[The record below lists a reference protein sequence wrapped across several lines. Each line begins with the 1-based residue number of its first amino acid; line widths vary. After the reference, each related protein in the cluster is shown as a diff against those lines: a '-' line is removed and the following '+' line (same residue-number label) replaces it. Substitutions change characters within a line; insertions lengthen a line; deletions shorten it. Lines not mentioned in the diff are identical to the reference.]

1 MHCVTFPET
10 TGTDEILLFSP
21 HITESCYLSVSQ
33 SVKKK
38 KKKKE
43 EEVCFQIEQLAN
55 ML

>member
-21 HITESCYLSVSQ
+21 HIPEKVAVCQ
-33 SVKKK
+33 SVISKKK
-38 KKKKE
+38 KK
-43 EEVCFQIEQLAN
+43 EVCFQIEQLAN